1 MPVQK
6 QKQLKSFNTLFI
18 FLMFEN
24 VTEMDLTPAGTISQL
39 QNTTFLT
46 NVFMTTFLASLGLEG
61 IKTLIGE
68 IYKHYYSFRP
78 SIFNK

>member
-1 MPVQK
+1 M
-6 QKQLKSFNTLFI
+6 LR
-18 FLMFEN
+18 N
-24 VTEMDLTPAGTISQL
+24 VTGMDFTPAGTISQL

-68 IYKHYYSFRP
+68 TLSLLFFTAVNIHK
-78 SIFNK
+78 